1 MTDPEEMKIKS
12 YTIDLSEQMAVCDAN
27 YIRLLKLLGKTRG
40 LRSRLVALPHLGLG
54 GGAGQV
60 LVSLEVLEDFKYTST
75 ICIRQT
81 LSGQEGKPAMYK
93 MPEMIIRVYH
103 DAKTAEVTSYQNHRY
118 FKAAYPVP
126 NQFMYQSDEKEQ
138 HNLFL
143 AEWLNLCINEG
154 MSNPGELHLERLNCH

>member
-1 MTDPEEMKIKS
+1 VIDPEEMKIKS

-40 LRSRLVALPHLGLG
+40 IRTRLIALPGPGL
-54 GGAGQV
+54 AARHGQI
-60 LVSLEVLEDFKYTST
+60 LVSLEIQEDFKYTST
-75 ICIRQT
+75 ICIRQ
-81 LSGQEGKPAMYK
+81 LLNSQEGRPSMYK
-93 MPEMIIRVYH
+93 TPEMIIRVYH

-126 NQFMYQSDEKEQ
+126 NRFMYQCDEREQ
-138 HNLFL
+138 LNLFL

-154 MSNPGELHLERLNCH
+154 MSNPGELQLEKLNCN